1 MTSNFAVPFLKK
13 VGALASLATLL
24 LLSSALYA
32 QSTGTVTGTV
42 VDQTGAVVPKAKVTM
57 IDQATKGKRDT
68 VSNDV
73 GYFSFGTVNPGTYDF
88 KVTASG
94 FKSWQQT
101 GLAVRPGDVRNV
113 SGIALEIGKQD
124 ETITVEAVAGE
135 IAPVDSGEK
144 SSVLT
149 AKQISNLT
157 LEGRDA
163 TELVRT
169 LPGFSVFRGGG
180 VQNDAQDFTTISPT
194 GGAVGQGY
202 SANGN
207 PYRGGTDLTSD
218 GAHIIDAG
226 CNCGAT
232 QTVNGDMVSE
242 VKVQT
247 SNFGADSAKG
257 PVVVNA
263 IGKSGTT
270 EYHGEAYLHVRDSSL
285 NSIDYNLKTQLQ
297 SNPNLKPFNDRYL
310 FPGGSFGGPVP
321 FTHKKA
327 IFWVGYEY
335 FKQSNFPDP
344 RTTSGIQTDVVPTPS
359 MRGENPLFLGQPNFN
374 TDASVADNF
383 ALCSKHQGDPFCGGA
398 SGWNTDGSAIAGN
411 ILNALDPGA
420 AALLTAIPEQNADP
434 TKTGGFNYV
443 KAFPLTQNGWM
454 LHPRVDYNFTDN
466 TKLYV
471 TYNEQRETDQEPI
484 HLWWTPPNS
493 VPFPGGMSSADISR
507 TFAGHFLHVFS
518 PSLTN
523 EVIGTY
529 AYINY
534 PLVSNDPNAFSI
546 AKASYPYASGPYASG
561 SPYLPSISNGY
572 WVSGIP
578 FIDQGDIFS
587 HSGGSFTWKK
597 WTPTIEDNLTKSY
610 KSHTIKAGFYW
621 ERTAN
626 DQGEF
631 SHINGEASYQ
641 PYGPFTCNAS
651 ALGANVCNQ
660 FPNQQFGSGN
670 QIANFMLGAAGGYSQ
685 DNQYALDN
693 MSYNTYSGYVMDNWK
708 ATKRLTFDLGLRIDH
723 LGTWHPDASP
733 NGFASWVPSQFAA
746 DVAANKVLP
755 GVRYHSIDHS
765 ISPAGFK
772 TRFAFY
778 EPRLGAAYDLFGT
791 GKTVL
796 RGGWGVYGYRGQFN
810 DVQGALAT
818 ANGVQTWKSTGAIS
832 LAQLNAYAIAVGSGA
847 TPAVPST
854 ANTVDPRDDRQPL
867 TQSWNFTVSQRAAF
881 RSLVEISYVGNHTS
895 NMPLEGNNNNGS
907 SDLLNVNLVP
917 LGTMFSNPGA
927 YGCGD
932 PSKNPTG
939 LPYGVGQNINGC
951 GANTGAISPFGGPP
965 NGTGYGHNNVNVVRN
980 IGHSN
985 FNALQVAW
993 VKQAGR
999 ITYNLNYQWSK
1010 AMGTL
1015 GTAQLGGASGDP
1027 LNIANDY
1034 GVSSIDRSHVFNF
1047 SYTLEVG
1054 NPIKGN
1060 AFLGAVANGWTISG
1074 ITTWQA
1080 GPNMQTTYNSN
1091 FSAGG
1096 TGPIEPGTCS
1106 PSPCPNLPVGP
1117 VNYLGTPD
1125 STVQPLLLC
1134 DPTRGLHSHQY
1145 INGDCFGLA
1154 QPGDPNGPWHYP
1166 YIHGPAFFNSD
1177 LAVFK
1182 TFKVTERQNVQF
1194 RASAYNFLNHPLNSF
1209 DPNNNAPLNIHFT
1222 NSAADNT
1229 TQGTTNAFG
1238 YTPIKLGRRVM
1249 ELSIKYTF

>member
-1 MTSNFAVPFLKK
+1 MTSNFAVPFLKRF
-13 VGALASLATLL
+13 GALASLATLL

-32 QSTGTVTGTV
+32 QSTGTVTGAV
-42 VDQTGAVVPKAKVTM
+42 VDQTGAMVPKAKVTL
-57 IDQATKGKRDT
+57 IDQGTKGKRET

-73 GYFSFGTVNPGTYDF
+73 GYFSFGTVNPGTYDV

-94 FKSWQQT
+94 FKAWQQT
-101 GLAVRPGDVRNV
+101 GVIVRPGDVRNV
-113 SGIALEIGKQD
+113 AGISLEIGKQD
-124 ETITVEAVAGE
+124 EMITVEAVAGE

-169 LPGFSVFRGGG
+169 LPGFSVFNGGG
-180 VQNDAQDFTTISPT
+180 VQNNAQDFTTVSPT
-194 GGAVGQGY
+194 SGAVGQGY

-242 VKVQT
+242 VKVQS

-270 EYHGEAYLHVRDSSL
+270 EYHGEAYLHARDSSL
-285 NSIDYNLKTQLQ
+285 NSLDYNFKTQLRNN
-297 SNPNLKPFNDRYL
+297 SNLTPFPDRYL
-310 FPGGSFGGPVP
+310 YPGGNFGGPIP

-327 IFWVGYEY
+327 IFWIGYEY

-344 RTTSGIQTDVVPTPS
+344 RTTSGLQLDVIPTLS
-359 MRGENPLFLGQPNFN
+359 MRTGDFRVSDPGAP
-374 TDASVADNF
+374 ADNI
-383 ALCSKHQGDPFCGGA
+383 ALCSTHGGDPFCGGA
-398 SGWNTDGSAIAGN
+398 SGFNTDGSAITGN
-411 ILNALDPGA
+411 MLNAIDPGA
-420 AALLTAIPEQNADP
+420 AALLTAIPVPNADP

-493 VPFPGGMSSADISR
+493 VPFPGGMSSADVSR

-546 AKASYPYASGPYASG
+546 AKANYPYASGPYNSG

-587 HSGGSFTWKK
+587 HSGGAFTWKK
-597 WTPTIEDNLTKSY
+597 WTPTIEDNLTKSF

-641 PYGPFTCNAS
+641 PYGPFSCNS
-651 ALGANVCNQ
+651 GLGDVCDS
-660 FPNQQFGSGN
+660 FPAQFGSGN

-685 DNQYALDN
+685 NNKYALDN
-693 MSYNTYSGYVMDNWK
+693 MSYNTYSGYLMDNWK
-708 ATKRLTFDLGLRIDH
+708 ATKRLTLDLGLRIDH
-723 LGTWHPDASP
+723 LGTWHPDDSP
-733 NGFASWVPSQFAA
+733 NGFAAWVPSQFAA
-746 DVAANKVLP
+746 DVAAGNVLP
-755 GVRYHSIDHS
+755 GVRYHAIDRS

-778 EPRLGAAYDLFGT
+778 QPRLGAAYDLFGT

-810 DVQGALAT
+810 DVQSSLAT
-818 ANGVQTWKSTGAIS
+818 ANGVQTWNAPGPIS
-832 LAQLNAYAIAVGSGA
+832 LAQLNAYAIAVGSGVS
-847 TPAVPST
+847 PAVATT
-854 ANTVDPRDDRQPL
+854 ASTVDPNDDRQPL
-867 TQSWNFTVSQRAAF
+867 TQSWNFTVSQRVPF

-907 SDLLNVNLVP
+907 SDLLNVNVIP
-917 LGTMFSNPGA
+917 LATMFSNPGA
-927 YGCGD
+927 YGCGAN
-932 PSKNPTG
+932 NPQTG
-939 LPYGVGQNINGC
+939 LPYAVGDNINGC
-951 GANTGAISPFGGPP
+951 GANTGAISPFGVG
-965 NGTGYGHNNVNVVRN
+965 GTAYGHNNVNVVRN

-985 FNALQVAW
+985 FNALQVSW

-1027 LNIANDY
+1027 LNIKNDY

-1047 SYTLEVG
+1047 SYTFEVG

-1096 TGPIEPGTCS
+1096 TGPIEPGDCGANA
-1106 PSPCPNLPVGP
+1106 CPNLPVNA

-1134 DPTRGLHSHQY
+1134 DPTRGLQSHQY
-1145 INGDCFGLA
+1145 INGNCFGLA
-1154 QPGDPNGPWHYP
+1154 QPGAANGPWHYP

-1182 TFKVTERQNVQF
+1182 TFRVTERQNVQF

-1209 DPNNNAPLNIHFT
+1209 DPNNTGPLNVHFT
-1222 NSAADNT
+1222 DSVVDNANT
-1229 TQGTTNAFG
+1229 FG
-1238 YTPIKLGRRVM
+1238 RTSIKLGRRVM